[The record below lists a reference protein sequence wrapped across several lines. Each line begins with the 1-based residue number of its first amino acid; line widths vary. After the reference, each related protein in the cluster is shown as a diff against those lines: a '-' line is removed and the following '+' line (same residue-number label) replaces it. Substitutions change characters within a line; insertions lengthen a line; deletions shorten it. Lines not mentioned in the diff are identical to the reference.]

1 MNLRNALLRLVC
13 VVCMAG
19 TAAARAAEPDT
30 APAAAPPA
38 TAPPTL
44 AVVGIGVRD
53 LAASAAFYAD
63 VLGLEELRR
72 YELGYIEEI
81 VIGTPDGAGTS
92 IVLMNWPDDA
102 SRRYDGND
110 VKLVFYVDDPAAVL
124 ERIRA
129 RGGKIDREA
138 TPIEVLNGRVVG
150 LGRDPDNYVI
160 ELIAR

>member
-1 MNLRNALLRLVC
+1 MKFRNSIVTLAC
-13 VVCMAG
+13 VLCI
-19 TAAARAAEPDT
+19 AAAANASAAGPEPAASAGRAD
-30 APAAAPPA
+30 AAPPM
-38 TAPPTL
+38 L
-44 AVVGIGVRD
+44 GVVGIGVRD
-53 LAASAAFYAD
+53 LAVSAAFYAD
-63 VLGLEELRR
+63 VLGLQELRR

-81 VIGTPDGAGTS
+81 VIGVPDGAGTS
-92 IVLMNWPDDA
+92 IVLMHWPDDA

-160 ELIAR
+160 EVIAR